1 MATMC
6 FEQVQRFILV
16 KKYLGVRGTLRSIV
30 ICNNILEWARVL
42 EGRVLN
48 KFFNKLGRVNPALFS
63 TGGGGHRILQ
73 GKNYSVLLLS
83 CIYKQSYQSRLI

>member
-1 MATMC
+1 MATMR

-48 KFFNKLGRVNPALFS
+48 KFFNKLGRANPALFS
-63 TGGGGHRILQ
+63 TGGGAQFFCTEKITRCCFYLVYTSKVTSQ
-73 GKNYSVLLLS
+73 D
-83 CIYKQSYQSRLI
+83 